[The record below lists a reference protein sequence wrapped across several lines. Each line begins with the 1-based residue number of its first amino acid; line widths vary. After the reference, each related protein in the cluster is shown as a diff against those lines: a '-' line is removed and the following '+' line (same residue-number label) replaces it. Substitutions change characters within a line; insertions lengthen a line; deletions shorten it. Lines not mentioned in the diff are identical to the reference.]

1 MKRFLL
7 FIMLSLALCL
17 LCACGQPEAEE
28 TEDTAAEAAAP
39 ARTIQVGVVVD
50 TDYVNLRHG
59 PSRDARIV
67 DYIVAGSLLEV
78 EKADPQP
85 KEQENDKED
94 AVETSKDAAE
104 AEDTAEDTVEAEDEE
119 EYSEEELDEE
129 EDENRPRPSVKY
141 PEDAEGWF
149 KVVIRGDRAYV
160 YEDFLYVSE
169 WKSDDEVTIGTVLK
183 DKGQTDLKS
192 EPSATAEVLTQ
203 TVPYQQFIVLDEDVD
218 GKWYK
223 VDYKGEPAYLPLGCL
238 KLETMTIEDA
248 LL

>member
-1 MKRFLL
+1 
-7 FIMLSLALCL
+7 MLSLALCL
-17 LCACGQPEAEE
+17 LCACGQPAEEE
-28 TEDTAAEAAAP
+28 TEETAAEVAAP

-59 PSRDARIV
+59 PSRDARII

-85 KEQENDKED
+85 KEQENEQDNDTEQ
-94 AVETSKDAAE
+94 AAADV
-104 AEDTAEDTVEAEDEE
+104 AEEPSEAEDEE
-119 EYSEEELDEE
+119 DYSEDELDEE

-141 PEDAEGWF
+141 PEDAEGWY
-149 KVVIRGDRAYV
+149 KVVVRGDRAYV

-169 WKSDDEVTIGTVLK
+169 WKSDDQVTIGTVLK
-183 DKGQTDLKS
+183 DKGQTDLRS
-192 EPSATAEVLTQ
+192 EPSATADILTQ

-218 GKWYK
+218 SKWYK

-238 KLETMTIEDA
+238 TLETMTIEDA

>member
-1 MKRFLL
+1 
-7 FIMLSLALCL
+7 MLSLAFCL
-17 LCACGQPEAEE
+17 LCACGQPAAEEAEE
-28 TEDTAAEAAAP
+28 TAAETAAP

-59 PSRDARIV
+59 PSRDARII

-85 KEQENDKED
+85 KEQENEQDNDTEQ
-94 AVETSKDAAE
+94 AAADV
-104 AEDTAEDTVEAEDEE
+104 AEEPSEAEDEE
-119 EYSEEELDEE
+119 DYSEDELDEE

-141 PEDAEGWF
+141 PEDAEGWY
-149 KVVIRGDRAYV
+149 KVVVRGDRAYV

-169 WKSDDEVTIGTVLK
+169 WKSDDQVTIGTVLK
-183 DKGQTDLKS
+183 DKGQTDLRS
-192 EPSATAEVLTQ
+192 EPSATADILTQ

-218 GKWYK
+218 SKWYK

-238 KLETMTIEDA
+238 TLETMTIEDA

>member
-7 FIMLSLALCL
+7 FVMMLSLVLCL
-17 LCACGQPEAEE
+17 LCACSQPAPEEAEE
-28 TEDTAAEAAAP
+28 TAAEAAAP
-39 ARTIQVGVVVD
+39 VRTIQVGVVVD

-78 EKADPQP
+78 EKPDTQP
-85 KEQENDKED
+85 KEQEN
-94 AVETSKDAAE
+94 ETEEAAE
-104 AEDTAEDTVEAEDEE
+104 TAEAATEDTTDAEDEE
-119 EYSEEELDEE
+119 EYTEEELEEE
-129 EDENRPRPSVKY
+129 EDENRPQPSVKY
-141 PEDAEGWF
+141 PEDAEGWY

-169 WKSDDEVTIGTVLK
+169 WKSDDQVTIGTVLK

-192 EPSATAEVLTQ
+192 EPSATADVLTQ
-203 TVPYQQFIVLDEDVD
+203 AVPYQQFIVLDEDVD

-238 KLETMTIEDA
+238 KLETMTIEEA